1 MTVDQEDSE
10 AIEEEKKKKTR
21 KNVLVG
27 IRMNGDSR
35 DLLNWSIVKVADPGD
50 CVIVIYV
57 CQSSGAFFFSFSF
70 FNPQPSILVIL
81 HRMVT
86 LWCIV
91 LECDFSLLPN
101 RPCIKR

>member
-10 AIEEEKKKKTR
+10 AIEEEKKTKKTR

-57 CQSSGAFFFSFSF
+57 CQSSGAFFFSSFSF
-70 FNPQPSILVIL
+70 FNPQSLILVLL
-81 HRMVT
+81 HGMVT
-86 LWCIV
+86 FMV
-91 LECDFSLLPN
+91 YSFGM
-101 RPCIKR
+101 